1 MTRVLILLLGD
12 RNKLGRYDLEQTFP
26 LGAKN
31 TYLEVNND
39 FAPSVAKLEN
49 SKLVPLQKMLLKNW
63 RQLPANF
70 AIWITEKKLM

>member
-12 RNKLGRYDLEQTFP
+12 RNKLGRYGLEQRFP

-49 SKLVPLQKMLLKNW
+49 SKLVPLQKMLLKKW
-63 RQLPANF
+63 RQLTAKF
-70 AIWITEKKLM
+70 DTCITEKKLM